1 MIVDIFIYSL
11 WQLTLA
17 MAPYILFGLLVAAIL
32 HETIPQSFMTKHL
45 SSRNISS
52 VMKASLF
59 GIPLPVCSCG
69 VLPLAKSIQ
78 KSGASKGSILSFL
91 ISTPITG
98 VDSILATYG
107 IFGWIFTIYRVISSF
122 IIAIFAGIFTNIFD
136 SNGKMM
142 INTTQEQCCC
152 KKECEKP
159 NEKKKFSI
167 IAMLH
172 YMSELLQ
179 DIAKPLFWG
188 LIIGAVITALIPK
201 DMHQLFTQ
209 YNWLSYIIALLIG
222 IPMYVCATSSLPIAA
237 GLMLSG
243 VSAGASFV
251 FLSAGPATNTV
262 TMAFVKET
270 LGRRSLFI
278 YLAVIAFG
286 SILFGLGLDMI
297 FNIVNIDA
305 SSLVASHESTS
316 FLAQISAF
324 VLWIFIIFYLI
335 KGYID
340 KRLNSKS
347 CCK

>member
-45 SSRNISS
+45 SSRNTSS

-69 VLPLAKSIQ
+69 VLPLAKSLQ
-78 KSGASKGSILSFL
+78 NSGASKGSLLSFL

-107 IFGWIFTIYRVISSF
+107 IFGWIFTLYRLISSF
-122 IIAIFAGIFTNIFD
+122 IIAIIAGILTNIFD
-136 SNGKMM
+136 KDDTSIK
-142 INTTQEQCCC
+142 TDTKEACCC
-152 KKECEKP
+152 SKNECEIAQ
-159 NEKKKFSI
+159 EKQIHAKSI
-167 IAMLH
+167 VRYMLQLF
-172 YMSELLQ
+172 E
-179 DIAKPLFWG
+179 DIAKSLFWG
-188 LIIGAVITALIPK
+188 LIIGAMITTFIPE
-201 DMHQLFTQ
+201 DMGVLFDQ

-262 TMAFVKET
+262 TMAFVKES
-270 LGRRSLFI
+270 LGKKSLLI
-278 YLAVIAFG
+278 YLSVIAFG
-286 SILFGLGLDMI
+286 SILFGIGLDMLFEI
-297 FNIVNIDA
+297 NDINPTALMTHKEDI
-305 SSLVASHESTS
+305 SLLS
-316 FLAQISAF
+316 QISAF

-340 KRLNSKS
+340 KRLDTKS